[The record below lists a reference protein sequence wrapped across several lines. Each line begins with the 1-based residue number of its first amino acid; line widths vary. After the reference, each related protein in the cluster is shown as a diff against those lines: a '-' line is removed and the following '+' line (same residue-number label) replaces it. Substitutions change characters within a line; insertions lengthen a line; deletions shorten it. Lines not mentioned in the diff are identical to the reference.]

1 MDKIKKSET
10 KKKKA
15 AKSIV
20 KAKKSET
27 SVKTKKKVAKKENK
41 NLKWYVINSYAGHE
55 KKVMKNIEQRIK
67 ANQAEDLITDVVVPT
82 QNKIIIKEGKKK
94 TIEDRFFPGYILIR
108 MDLNDVTWHII
119 RNAEGV
125 TGFVGTERKPTPL
138 SEIEAEGI
146 MKYMQVEQPAYQ
158 STFMV
163 GDAVKIVD
171 GPFTDFVGSVRDIN
185 ETKGKVQ
192 VLISVFGRETPVDLD
207 FLQVKKL

>member
-1 MDKIKKSET
+1 MEKKSKKTT
-10 KKKKA
+10 KKTEKT
-15 AKSIV
+15 V
-20 KAKKSET
+20 KAKKAT
-27 SVKTKKKVAKKENK
+27 AKTKTKKVNK

-55 KKVMKNIEQRIK
+55 KKVMKNIEQRVK
-67 ANQAEDLITDVVVPT
+67 ANQAEDLVTDVVVPT
-82 QNKIIIKEGKKK
+82 QNKIVIKEGKKK
-94 TIEDRFFPGYILIR
+94 TIEDRFFPGYILVR
-108 MDLNDVTWHII
+108 MELNNVTWHII

-138 SEIEAEGI
+138 SEQEAEGI

-158 STFMV
+158 STFLV

>member
-1 MDKIKKSET
+1 MEKKSKKTT
-10 KKKKA
+10 KKTEKT
-15 AKSIV
+15 V
-20 KAKKSET
+20 KAKEATAKT
-27 SVKTKKKVAKKENK
+27 KTKKVNK

-55 KKVMKNIEQRIK
+55 KKVMKNIEQRVK
-67 ANQAEDLITDVVVPT
+67 ANQAEDLVTDVVVPT
-82 QNKIIIKEGKKK
+82 QNKIVIKEGKKK
-94 TIEDRFFPGYILIR
+94 TIEDRFFPGYILVR
-108 MDLNDVTWHII
+108 MELNDVTWHII

-138 SEIEAEGI
+138 SEQEAEGI

-158 STFMV
+158 STFLV

>member
-1 MDKIKKSET
+1 MEKKSKKTT
-10 KKKKA
+10 KKANK
-15 AKSIV
+15 
-20 KAKKSET
+20 T
-27 SVKTKKKVAKKENK
+27 VKTKKVTRKKETKKVNK

-55 KKVMKNIEQRIK
+55 KKVMKNIEQRVK
-67 ANQAEDLITDVVVPT
+67 ANQAEDLVTDVVVPT
-82 QNKIIIKEGKKK
+82 QNKIVIKEGKKK

-108 MDLNDVTWHII
+108 MELNDVTWHII

-138 SEIEAEGI
+138 SEQEAEGI

-158 STFMV
+158 STFLV

-185 ETKGKVQ
+185 EAKGKVQ